1 MGEAAVLRMWLVG
14 ALVALAA
21 GLAVLKAAWRAML

>member
-1 MGEAAVLRMWLVG
+1 MIGTAVYVG

-21 GLAVLKAAWRAML
+21 GLTSVFADAAVAMPF